1 MTFDEWYESIDLQGL
16 SLEDIAKIAFEVGQ
30 NSQIQTD
37 DSLNLG
43 NAPQITAEDY
53 QEWKKG
59 KTDFEV
65 LESYYDSIA
74 FFFQKNGDEE
84 SKEYM
89 KLISEYTGYYVAD
102 IKCDF
107 YQIDLYEIN
116 EVYDDFVKVYK
127 KTTSYKQLSELQKD
141 EIIFLRTENSYGFQ
155 NEIVESHFSVWIS
168 MQFEILKLKNALNEK
183 EESNSCLSKL
193 IAEKSIQ

>member
-1 MTFDEWYESIDLQGL
+1 MTFDEWYKSINLEGL
-16 SLEDIAKIAFEVGQ
+16 SLEDVAKMAFETGQ
-30 NSQIQTD
+30 YSKIQMD
-37 DSLNLG
+37 DFLNLG

-74 FFFQKNGDEE
+74 FFFQKNSDEV

-89 KLISEYTGYYVAD
+89 KLISEYTSYYISD
-102 IKCDF
+102 IKGDF
-107 YQIDLYEIN
+107 YQIDFFETNAIYE
-116 EVYDDFVKVYK
+116 DFIKVYK
-127 KTTSYKQLSELQKD
+127 RTASYKQLSVLQTD
-141 EIIFLRTENSYGFQ
+141 EIIFLRTKNSYGFQ
-155 NEIVESHFSVWIS
+155 NEIVESHFTVWTS

-183 EESNSCLSKL
+183 EDSNSYLSKL
-193 IAEKSIQ
+193 LAEKSIQ